1 MIRLRMIM
9 AMLVLAPLALVA
21 ARLDVL
27 DVRAPSMNTTLK
39 CSVLL
44 PDAYDKSGGEISV
57 VYLLHGCNGTHMT
70 LVSPVTSNAVDRYGF
85 AIVCPWGGHSWW
97 MDAPQTNSCFE
108 TWLVKDLLPLV
119 ETRYRMRKDRAGRGI
134 AGTSM
139 GGFGAHYIGIRHK
152 DLFSAVGS
160 IFGAFDLTKAPDKW
174 GKPELFGRSAD
185 GDGGRAERSI
195 LKVSESL
202 NNGEL
207 MLIEIVGTSDF
218 TLAENRAL
226 HESLTK
232 RGIAHSYVEIRGS
245 DDVSSKHTYKFA
257 WPAFDMIF
265 HAFDSH
271 FNGNLKSRRRPDE
284 QSRK

>member
-1 MIRLRMIM
+1 MRLSAII
-9 AMLVLAPLALVA
+9 AMLVLAPLALAA
-21 ARLDVL
+21 ARLDVI
-27 DVRAPSMNTTLK
+27 DVTAPSMNKTFK

-44 PDAYDKSGGEISV
+44 PDAYDKSGGEIPV

-70 LVSPVTSNAVDRYGF
+70 LVSSVTSNAVDRYGF

-97 MDAPQTNSCFE
+97 MDAPKTNSCFE
-108 TWLVKDLLPLV
+108 TWLVKDVMPIV
-119 ETRYRMRKDRAGRGI
+119 ETRYRVRKDRAGRGI
-134 AGTSM
+134 AGSSM

-160 IFGAFDLTKAPDKW
+160 VFGAFDLTKSPDSW
-174 GKPELFGRSAD
+174 GKPELFGCSVT

-195 LKVSESL
+195 LNVSESL

-207 MLIEIVGTSDF
+207 MLIEVVGTSDF

-232 RGIAHSYVEIRGS
+232 RGIAHSYVEIRGA
-245 DDVSSKHTYKFA
+245 DDVASQHTYKFA

-265 HAFDSH
+265 YAFDSH
-271 FNGNLKSRRRPDE
+271 FTSSLKSIPKAKR
-284 QSRK
+284 

>member
-1 MIRLRMIM
+1 MMRLSAII
-9 AMLVLAPLALVA
+9 AMLMLAPLTLVA

-27 DVRAPSMNTTLK
+27 DVRAPSMNKTLK

-44 PDAYDKSGGEISV
+44 PDAYDKSDREIPV
-57 VYLLHGCNGTHMT
+57 VYLLHGCHGTHMS
-70 LVSPVTSNAVDRYGF
+70 LVSSVTSNAVDRYGF

-97 MDAPQTNSCFE
+97 MDAPKTNSYFE
-108 TWLVKDLLPLV
+108 TWLVKDLLPAV
-119 ETRYRMRKDRAGRGI
+119 ETRYHVRKERAGRGI

-160 IFGAFDLTKAPDKW
+160 IFGAFDLTKSPNRWGRPD
-174 GKPELFGRSAD
+174 LFGPSAD
-185 GDGGRAERSI
+185 GDGGRTERSI
-195 LKVSESL
+195 LNVSKSL

-226 HESLTK
+226 HESLTN
-232 RGIAHSYVEIRGS
+232 RGIAHSYVEIRGA
-245 DDVSSKHTYKFA
+245 DDVASQHTYKFA

-265 HAFDSH
+265 HVFNSH
-271 FNGNLKSRRRPDE
+271 FYNSLKS
-284 QSRK
+284 K

>member
-1 MIRLRMIM
+1 MIRLSTIM
-9 AMLVLAPLALVA
+9 AMLALAPLTLIA

-27 DVRAPSMNTTLK
+27 DVMATSMNTTLK

-44 PDAYDKSGGEISV
+44 PDAYDRSGGEIPV
-57 VYLLHGCNGTHMT
+57 VYLLHGSNGTHMT
-70 LVSPVTSNAVDRYGF
+70 LVSSVTSNAVDRYGF

-97 MDAPQTNSCFE
+97 MDAPKTNSCFE
-108 TWLVKDLLPLV
+108 TWLVKDLLPIV
-119 ETRYRMRKDRAGRGI
+119 EARYRVRKDRAGRGI
-134 AGTSM
+134 AGSSM

-152 DLFSAVGS
+152 NLFSAVGS
-160 IFGAFDLTKAPDKW
+160 VFGAFDLTKSPDKW
-174 GKPELFGRSAD
+174 GKAELFGRSAD

-232 RGIAHSYVEIRGS
+232 RGIAHSYVEIRGP
-245 DDVSSKHTYKFA
+245 DDVSSKHTYEFA
-257 WPAFDMIF
+257 WPAFGIIF

-271 FNGNLKSRRRPDE
+271 FRQRTPSPRTND
-284 QSRK
+284 